1 MRLSRVAPGLYIS
14 DACRYF
20 WATAPFIGRSMK
32 NVENCEGGPI
42 DHGADAVDMPVSSS
56 RIRNRSR
63 AFNPHFSR

>member
-32 NVENCEGGPI
+32 NVENSEGGPI
-42 DHGADAVDMPVSSS
+42 DHGADAV
-56 RIRNRSR
+56 RYACIQ
-63 AFNPHFSR
+63 